1 MKGFLRFYFLDATPD
16 NGFLVPMRLWITLA
30 TTAVV
35 VFLFGL
41 ARFDGTREF
50 WLFVAISPA
59 VFVASMTF
67 VVANYR
73 KARAFHAAR
82 IATDP
87 VPVVENTRSEKRRR
101 SGKL

>member
-1 MKGFLRFYFLDATPD
+1 MRRFLRFYFLEATPD
-16 NGFLVPMRLWITLA
+16 NGFLVSLRLWVTLA

-50 WLFVAISPA
+50 WLFVTISPV

-67 VVANYR
+67 VMANYR

-87 VPVVENTRSEKRRR
+87 APVVENTRSEKSRR